1 MVNLGVVPGL
11 LMPRVKFKRQW
22 RKFGAM
28 KNRGEMSAGEFHRR
42 VSGVDYS
49 KLPARKPKKK
59 GPKVRRKGGY

>member
-1 MVNLGVVPGL
+1 
-11 LMPRVKFKRQW
+11 MPRVKFKRQW